1 MGKSANTKMTG
12 KVTEEVGFTVT
23 GRVIPEILFIA
34 VMT

>member
-23 GRVIPEILFIA
+23 GRVTPEI
-34 VMT
+34 VV